1 MEVYLSMKNRAF
13 SLIEII
19 VAVAIIATLSGLI
32 GLKLKGQVAKAKD
45 TKAVSSLNTIRAAIQ
60 LYQLENSA
68 SLFDTS
74 VSSYSKEKV
83 IEGLEKL
90 EPYLENNAKEIIKNP
105 EFQIG
110 GSQNLGD
117 KKIIYGGK
125 VRIVFKN
132 PDTSSESD
140 GYSIWLEPFDGT
152 READIKGNKWI
163 DY

>member
-1 MEVYLSMKNRAF
+1 MKNKAF

-32 GLKLKGQVAKAKD
+32 GLKLKGHVAKAKD
-45 TKAVSSLNTIRAAIQ
+45 TKAVVSLNTLRAAIQ
-60 LYQLENSA
+60 LYQIENA
-68 SLFDTS
+68 ESLFDTNTTT
-74 VSSYSKEKV
+74 YSKAKV
-83 IEGLEKL
+83 VEGLKKL
-90 EPYLENNAKEIIKNP
+90 ETYLENNSKTIIDNP

-110 GSQNLGD
+110 GSQNLNN

-125 VRIVFKN
+125 VRITFIN
-132 PDTSSESD
+132 PNTSGNND

-152 READIKGNKWI
+152 LEADIKGNKWI

>member
-1 MEVYLSMKNRAF
+1 MKNKAF

-32 GLKLKGQVAKAKD
+32 GLKLKGHIAKAKD
-45 TKAVSSLNTIRAAIQ
+45 TKAIVSLNTIRSAIQ
-60 LYQLENSA
+60 LYQLENSQA
-68 SLFDTS
+68 LFDTS
-74 VSSYSKEKV
+74 GTGYSKQKV
-83 IEGLEKL
+83 IDGLKKL
-90 EPYLENNAKEIIKNP
+90 ESYFESNSKEIIENP

-110 GSQNLGD
+110 GSQNLSD

-125 VRIVFKN
+125 VRIIFRN
-132 PDTSSESD
+132 PNASGESD

-152 READIKGNKWI
+152 LEADIRGNKWI